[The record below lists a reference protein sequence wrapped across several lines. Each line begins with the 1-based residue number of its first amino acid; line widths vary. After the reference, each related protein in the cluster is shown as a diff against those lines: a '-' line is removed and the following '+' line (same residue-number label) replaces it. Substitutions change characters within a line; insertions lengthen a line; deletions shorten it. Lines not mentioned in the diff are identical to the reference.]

1 MKFEDWEPHYQKIL
15 DFFGFDRTGDEDA
28 AVLARS
34 LTDKDDIAALTAA
47 IKGRKVTVCGNA
59 PSLSD
64 DLRLGR
70 RIRRGDGADK
80 SNNAGNAIAAG
91 TSNTSDG
98 TGEVIFAADAAADRL
113 FKKGIRPDIV
123 STDLDGCE
131 DTFLEMNRAGTIMV
145 VHAHGDNVPLIKSW
159 IPRFEGPL
167 VLTTQSR
174 PFEGMYNF
182 GGFTDGDRAVF
193 AADELGA
200 AGITLAG
207 FDLDDKNVVPMKHG
221 KLMIA
226 RDLLAL
232 LDFRA

>member
-1 MKFEDWEPHYQKIL
+1 MKFEEWEPHYKNIL

-34 LTDKDDIAALTAA
+34 LTDKDDIAVLKDAVCG
-47 IKGRKVTVCGNA
+47 KKVTVCGNA
-59 PSLSD
+59 PSLLED
-64 DLRLGR
+64 MRLGR
-70 RIRRGDGADK
+70 RIRR
-80 SNNAGNAIAAG
+80 AG
-91 TSNTSDG
+91 TESGKGEACSAPSPS
-98 TGEVIFAADAAADRL
+98 GEVIFAADAAADRL
-113 FKKGIRPDIV
+113 FAKGIRPDIV

-131 DTFLEMNRAGTIMV
+131 DSFLEMNRAGTIMV
-145 VHAHGDNVPLIKSW
+145 VHAHGDNMPLLKSW
-159 IPRFEGPL
+159 IPRLEGPL

-174 PFEGMYNF
+174 PIERVYNF

-200 AGITLAG
+200 AEITLAG
-207 FDLDDKNVVPMKHG
+207 FDLDDKDVVPMKHG

-232 LDFRA
+232 LDFRI

>member
-1 MKFEDWEPHYQKIL
+1 MKFEDWEPHYQKII

-34 LTDKDDIAALTAA
+34 LTDKDDIAALRSA

-70 RIRRGDGADK
+70 RIRRGDGADE
-80 SNNAGNAIAAG
+80 SNNA
-91 TSNTSDG
+91 D
-98 TGEVIFAADAAADRL
+98 EVIFAADAAADRL

-200 AGITLAG
+200 AEITLAG

>member
-1 MKFEDWEPHYQKIL
+1 
-15 DFFGFDRTGDEDA
+15 
-28 AVLARS
+28 
-34 LTDKDDIAALTAA
+34 
-47 IKGRKVTVCGNA
+47 
-59 PSLSD
+59 
-64 DLRLGR
+64 
-70 RIRRGDGADK
+70 
-80 SNNAGNAIAAG
+80 
-91 TSNTSDG
+91 
-98 TGEVIFAADAAADRL
+98 
-113 FKKGIRPDIV
+113 
-123 STDLDGCE
+123 
-131 DTFLEMNRAGTIMV
+131 MV
-145 VHAHGDNVPLIKSW
+145 VHAHGDNVPLIKRW